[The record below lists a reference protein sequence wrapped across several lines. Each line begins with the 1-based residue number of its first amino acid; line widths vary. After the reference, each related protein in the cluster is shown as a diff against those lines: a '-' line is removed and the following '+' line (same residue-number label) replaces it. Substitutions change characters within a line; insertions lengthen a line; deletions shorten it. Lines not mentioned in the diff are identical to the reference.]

1 MYDPGPT
8 AIYPT
13 GGPNGELRL
22 AQASQSVQKFVFLFQ
37 LQTLIMQ
44 SIGKALVYTLLLVMG
59 KVAKIQNAERNC
71 SNWGSVLL
79 SFSLLAQLPKRPKNT
94 NPVPPKAP

>member
-44 SIGKALVYTLLLVMG
+44 SIGKALVYTMLLVMG

-71 SNWGSVLL
+71 ANWGSVCEQARK
-79 SFSLLAQLPKRPKNT
+79 SVKIST
-94 NPVPPKAP
+94 G